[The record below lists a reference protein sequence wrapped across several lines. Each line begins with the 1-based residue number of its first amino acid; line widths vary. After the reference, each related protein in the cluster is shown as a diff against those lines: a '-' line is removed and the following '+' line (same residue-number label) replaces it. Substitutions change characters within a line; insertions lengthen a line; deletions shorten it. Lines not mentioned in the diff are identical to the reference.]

1 MIFIVV
7 PKALLLMAQRI
18 PIGKMRTIGGFAYIA
33 LLASLAV
40 IMLVLTAASENIS
53 QTAKREREKQLL
65 FVGKQFRN
73 AIASYYENAPQGN
86 KQFPKDLDVLVK
98 DNRSIKPMR
107 HLRRIYIDPMTNDA
121 LWGLVK
127 NGQQRI
133 VGVYSLSTEQVLIT
147 NIDSTLVTRNK
158 KQKHFNYSEFKFIYT
173 PQKESFQG
181 AEE

>member
-1 MIFIVV
+1 
-7 PKALLLMAQRI
+7 MAQRI

-65 FVGKQFRN
+65 FVGEQFRN

-98 DNRSIKPMR
+98 DNRSIKAMR

-121 LWGLVK
+121 L
-127 NGQQRI
+127 
-133 VGVYSLSTEQVLIT
+133 
-147 NIDSTLVTRNK
+147 
-158 KQKHFNYSEFKFIYT
+158 
-173 PQKESFQG
+173 
-181 AEE
+181 